1 MEFSRRCGM
10 SAGNSVA
17 RGPITQVMNLRNLA
31 PVLQERILLLR
42 AGPDGKQALDER
54 TLRQIGSILD
64 WREQL
69 TVFERLSPE
78 LNGAKRR

>member
-1 MEFSRRCGM
+1 MVSLL
-10 SAGNSVA
+10 A
-17 RGPITQVMNLRNLA
+17 RHCTLNLRNLA

-42 AGPDGKQALDER
+42 ADPDGAGVVNER

-69 TVFERLSPE
+69 TAFERLSPE